1 MCLCVGSYKFWVPK
15 KKNQISNSFLISTK
29 SYEQNP
35 PIKID
40 STKTALQF
48 FKGAKLSE
56 KGLALKLEYI
66 ATHNAKEKLD
76 MLPFQGSI
84 KKIIFSN

>member
-1 MCLCVGSYKFWVPK
+1 MNRIL
-15 KKNQISNSFLISTK
+15 Q
-29 SYEQNP
+29 
-35 PIKID
+35 IKIE

-56 KGLALKLEYI
+56 KGHALKLEYI

-76 MLPFQGSI
+76 MLPFWGSI
-84 KKIIFSN
+84 KKRSFPTNCRS